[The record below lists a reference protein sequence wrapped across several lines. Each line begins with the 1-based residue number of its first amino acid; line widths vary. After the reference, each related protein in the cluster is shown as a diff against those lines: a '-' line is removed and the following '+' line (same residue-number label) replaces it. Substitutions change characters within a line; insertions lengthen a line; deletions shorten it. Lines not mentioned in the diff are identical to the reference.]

1 MKNPENPVFNTDVN
15 PFTDRTASSS
25 GGNPGGPEPFNESP
39 PAAAR
44 DESWEWTLNV
54 RPLGPNEEA
63 VCHMMIGADDLATL
77 SIDDS
82 EALTLGPRGPQG
94 GGKYTETSTSMP
106 IAEGAHKVSL
116 TYSNIPYNPQSGNA
130 AALSYSI
137 EVEVTDRTT
146 GSSSSY
152 VPDDGDPDPVDDD
165 DDGDGDPCECS
176 SSSSDS
182 QSSSSNPCP
191 EDDDNGDGDNGEP
204 SSSCGCDENNGGSS
218 SGASGVRMN
227 VRNPMLSTNSS
238 KYSTA
243 GKRMTTQVRK
253 ADMIWR
259 TNFGS
264 FRGMTGMPQGFLEII
279 ARNFSS
285 ALWSP
290 SSLAFMHP
298 MASEV
303 TSLPPSGLG
312 KNTAF
317 QISRGATKVN
327 YFTYGDGATVAP
339 IAGSAKRGGSA
350 AFSASIA
357 ARNASSSKMAVS
369 VRSNQG
375 DSVTYE
381 ADSPS
386 GFGKASAYSTKSGA
400 VYTRPQ
406 FEGVLDL
413 VRAADGSIRQIWNL
427 WDGLINIENI
437 TANGYRIAFYLPE
450 QVGQKQVGQKQ
461 AGLYPVTGDPFKTFD
476 ISGDTATKK
485 LTVAEQTNGRMPYVT
500 RYWQGADGAW
510 NMSQG
515 EGEDAVYTLK
525 SKEIVSSDTW
535 KLITTIQRGETGTPV
550 SCVCET
556 WRITGKGNLC
566 TSRIEGYGTDYTR
579 ETTYL
584 YNGMGKLVRETAPD
598 GSVKTWSYDTFGR
611 EITSTVPWAGDCN
624 KATYTYYRDN
634 TQADPDINYRRVVLT
649 EPATQLS
656 RTDYTYSETNHVRRV
671 EKRTVA
677 LGQTGTLLEI
687 TETWLGSALNP
698 YARGRLKM
706 TQGIDGIQTS
716 YTYEASSEYGALYK
730 VTAETQIAG
739 EAVPGHSSRKVTWV
753 SEQGN
758 NMRYEQYAMLTDGT
772 WAMTDAE
779 TYEYDNENRWIKRTK
794 ANGRVYER
802 AMMCCGPL
810 WEKDEDGVTTSYS
823 YNSARQLVETIRSA
837 TETTPE
843 TIVSYTRDALGKI
856 LALRKDIGSMAT
868 TESREYDQ
876 LGRVVRKTD
885 ILGRINTHAYSDAGL
900 TETVTTAAGATLV
913 TKRHADG
920 NILEQSGTGQRHI
933 RYLLDIVG
941 DGVRTTQKS
950 VVGEQEAIL
959 EIDVVN
965 GLNQTIRRGTAN
977 TLGNCFFDRL
987 TYNEKGKL
995 TQKLRNTGSGGGS
1008 LAMAPTLYEY
1018 DAFGNIVK
1026 ETWKLA
1032 ASPSLSNSKIT
1043 TYAYSLEQG
1052 DDGIYRVIVTTK
1064 NNGKGTTYTET
1075 TKNLI
1080 SRLSLVLESKTVS
1093 IDPRGNNST
1102 QWTEYGQGTARTSK
1116 ITIPTSSIT
1125 AVMTLIDGF
1134 ETSRT
1139 ETNGVTTS
1147 QSRTYTAQGLRFT
1160 QTDGRGNTTV
1170 ILTDIA
1176 ERTTSVTDAAGNT
1189 TATEY
1194 DIATGNPSCV
1204 TDALGKTACFA
1215 YNARGHKTAEWGTG
1229 IQPAAFAYDDADRLI
1244 SLTTWRA
1251 SDEEITT
1258 NPAGRTD
1265 GDTTTWSYYDTGE
1278 LVQKKTYAD
1287 GTHEDSEYNAL
1298 NMGVKKTD
1306 ARGIITTYTW
1316 DVNKGVCTGITFS
1329 DGTPPQQFTYN
1340 HIGNLYRIVDAS
1352 GTRNITY
1359 NIYNEQETDDIAVNG
1374 SKHTVTEAFDA
1385 FDRPAGYVLGKGST
1399 ALDTVAYGYNTE
1411 GRLETASFL
1420 HGGEKKT
1427 FTYCYLEGSNLLH
1440 TIAHPN
1446 NILIT
1451 RSYEEHRDLAISM
1464 NATRGATNVV
1474 LRGYT
1479 YDALGRPVTRSCS
1492 RQATT
1497 RNDSFAYNDRSELAS
1512 ATLGTTPYAYAYDNI
1527 GNRET
1532 AQEAAQALT
1541 TYATNP
1547 LNQYSGITQGEATPF
1562 LPEYDAAGNQ
1572 TKVKT
1577 STGIWAVVYDANN
1590 RPTSFTSEDG
1600 QTVIACGYDYMG
1612 RRFMKKVTVN
1622 GAATLHLHYLY
1633 RGYLQIAALDLTR
1646 SNQPALWFTH
1656 WDPTEPVATRPLSI
1670 RKNATWYTYG
1680 HDLTKNVTEFYN
1692 TNGMISSVY
1701 DYTPYGAVTAAGPD
1715 QPFQW
1720 SSEVYDAELGMVYY
1734 NYRHYN
1740 PMDGRW
1746 IGRDPIAEDSGF
1758 NLYGFINCNPI
1769 WKFDFL
1775 GNINMPW
1782 CSDPAVQEKAIQALM
1797 ELENICEQEARRNQY
1812 EECIKKCK
1820 DLNDERS
1827 NDLNDRARDSL
1838 SDAYGNMMHNNQE
1851 SLWERFI
1858 KLLSESLGK
1867 GIQCAATPGALPI
1880 SASGTDLSTAT
1891 GQMIG
1896 TTDNMLKYNKCLKK
1910 CEEDFNQK

>member
-1 MKNPENPVFNTDVN
+1 MKNPIFNTDVN
-15 PFTDRTASSS
+15 PLTGRAASSS
-25 GGNPGGPEPFNESP
+25 GGNPGGPKPFNERP

-77 SIDDS
+77 SIDNS
-82 EALTLGPRGPQG
+82 ETLKLGPRGSQG
-94 GGKYTETSTSMP
+94 GGGYVKTATSMP

-116 TYSNIPYNPQSGNA
+116 TYSNIPYKPQSGNA
-130 AALSYSI
+130 AILSYSI

-146 GSSSSY
+146 SSSSSY
-152 VPDDGDPDPVDDD
+152 IPDDGDPDPVDDD
-165 DDGDGDPCECS
+165 DDGDDDPCEC

-182 QSSSSNPCP
+182 QSSSSCPCP
-191 EDDDNGDGDNGEP
+191 KDDDNGDGDNGDP

-218 SGASGVRMN
+218 SGASGARMTAWGS
-227 VRNPMLSTNSS
+227 MLSADAS

-243 GKRMTTQVRK
+243 GKQMTTQVRK
-253 ADMIWR
+253 EDMIWR

-298 MASEV
+298 MTSEV
-303 TSLPPSGLG
+303 KSLPPSGLE
-312 KNTAF
+312 KNTPF
-317 QISRGATKVN
+317 QISRGATNVN
-327 YFTYGDGATVAP
+327 YFAYGDGETVAP

-350 AFSASIA
+350 AFSSTIA
-357 ARNASSSKMAVS
+357 TRIGGNASSAKVAVS

-386 GFGKASAYSTKSGA
+386 SLSKASAYSTKSGA
-400 VYTRPQ
+400 IYTRPQ
-406 FEGVLDL
+406 FEGLLDL

-427 WDGLINIENI
+427 WDGLVNIENI

-450 QVGQKQVGQKQ
+450 QVGQKE
-461 AGLYPVTGDPFKTFD
+461 AGLYPVTGEPFKTFD
-476 ISGDTATKK
+476 ISGDSATQK

-525 SKEIVSSDTW
+525 SKQTVSFDTW
-535 KLITTIQRGETGTPV
+535 KLITTIQRGENGTPV

-556 WRITGKGNLC
+556 WRITSKGNLC
-566 TSRIEGYGTDYTR
+566 SSRIEGYGADYAR

-611 EITSTVPWAGDCN
+611 EITSTVPWAGGCN

-634 TQADPDINYRRVVLT
+634 TQADPDINYQRVVLT

-656 RTDYTYSETNHVRRV
+656 RTDYTYSETNHIRRV

-677 LGQTGTLLEI
+677 LGQTGTLLDI
-687 TETWLGSALNP
+687 TETWLGSAPNP

-706 TQGIDGIQTS
+706 TQGVDGIQTA
-716 YTYEASSEYGALYK
+716 YAYEESSEYGALYK

-739 EAVPGHSSRKVTWV
+739 EPVPGHSSRKVTWV

-758 NMRYEQYAMLTDGT
+758 NLRYEQHAMLSVGT

-843 TIVSYTRDALGKI
+843 TIVSYSRDALGKV
-856 LALRKDIGSMAT
+856 LTLRKDIGAMT
-868 TESREYDQ
+868 TMESRQYDQ

-885 ILGRINTHAYSDAGL
+885 ILGRTNTHAYSDSGL

-920 NILEQSGTGQRHI
+920 NILEQSGTGQRELH
-933 RYLLDIVG
+933 YTYDISGNSVRVTARLADKTTILSQTLRNGLG
-941 DGVRTTQKS
+941 DILVRTSASALANSYFYDRSTYDEKRRLIQQKR
-950 VVGEQEAIL
+950 
-959 EIDVVN
+959 D
-965 GLNQTIRRGTAN
+965 
-977 TLGNCFFDRL
+977 
-987 TYNEKGKL
+987 
-995 TQKLRNTGSGGGS
+995 TGSGAGALS
-1008 LAMAPTLYEY
+1008 MAPTLYEY
-1018 DAFGNIVK
+1018 DAFGNVTK

-1032 ASPSLSNSKIT
+1032 ASPSLSNSRIT
-1043 TYAYSLEQG
+1043 TYAYALEQA
-1052 DDGIYRVIVTTK
+1052 DDGLYRVIVTTK

-1080 SRLSLVLESKTVS
+1080 SRLSPVLESKAVS
-1093 IDPRGNNST
+1093 IDPRDNNST

-1116 ITIPTSSIT
+1116 LTIPTSSIT
-1125 AVMTLIDGF
+1125 AVVTTIDGF

-1147 QSRTYTAQGLRFT
+1147 QSRTYTAQGLSVT
-1160 QTDGRGNTTV
+1160 QTDGRGNTTI

-1176 ERTTSVTDAAGNT
+1176 GRTTSVTDAAGNAT
-1189 TATEY
+1189 TTEY

-1204 TDALGKTACFA
+1204 TDALGKTACYA
-1215 YNARGHKTAEWGTG
+1215 YDIRGRKTAEWGTG
-1229 IQPAAFAYDDADRLI
+1229 IQPATFAYDEADRLI

-1265 GDTTTWSYYDTGE
+1265 GDTTTWSYYDAGG
-1278 LVQKKTYAD
+1278 LVEKKTYAD

-1306 ARGIITTYTW
+1306 ARGIVTTYTW
-1316 DVNKGVCTGITFS
+1316 DTNKGVCTKIDFN
-1329 DGTPPQQFTYN
+1329 DGTPAQQFNYN
-1340 HIGNLYRIVDAS
+1340 HIANLFRIADAS
-1352 GTRNITY
+1352 GTRDITY
-1359 NIYNEQETDDIAVNG
+1359 NIYNEQETDGIAVNG
-1374 SKHTVTEAFDA
+1374 SKHTVTETFDS
-1385 FDRPAGYVLGKGST
+1385 FGRSAGYVLVKGAT
-1399 ALDTVAYGYNTE
+1399 ALDTVAYGYGAE
-1411 GRLETASFL
+1411 GWLATASFL
-1420 HGGEKKT
+1420 HGGEEKT
-1427 FTYCYLEGSNLLH
+1427 FTYSYLEGANLLH

-1451 RSYEEHRDLAISM
+1451 RTYEQHRDLITSM
-1464 NATRGATNVV
+1464 NATRGSTNVI

-1479 YDALGRPVTRSCS
+1479 YDALGRPVTRSRQGTS
-1492 RQATT
+1492 RQ
-1497 RNDSFAYNDRSELAS
+1497 DSFAYNDRSELAS
-1512 ATLGTTPYAYAYDNI
+1512 ASLGTTPYTYAYDNI

-1532 AQEAAQALT
+1532 AQEAAQAVT

-1547 LNQYSGITQGEATPF
+1547 LNQYSGITQGEETPF
-1562 LPEYDAAGNQ
+1562 TPEYDAAGNQ

-1577 STGIWAVVYDANN
+1577 STGIWTLVYDANN

-1600 QTVIACGYDYMG
+1600 QTLIACGYDYMG
-1612 RRFMKKVTVN
+1612 RRYEKKVTVN
-1622 GAATLHLHYLY
+1622 GTITLHQFYLY

-1646 SNQPALWFTH
+1646 SSLPSLWLTH
-1656 WDPTEPVATRPLSI
+1656 WDPTEPIATRPLSI

-1680 HDLTKNVTEFYN
+1680 HDLTKNVTELYK
-1692 TNGMISSVY
+1692 TDGSIATAY
-1701 DYTPYGAVTAAGPD
+1701 DYTPFGAVTAVGPE
-1715 QPFQW
+1715 QPLQW
-1720 SSEVYDAELGMVYY
+1720 SSEVYDVELGMVYY

-1746 IGRDPIAEDSGF
+1746 IGRDFINLINSRINIHNYFNINSFNKNLIDKNNNQYSFISNKFYLVDKYGLFGWLGVAGLVLGVGLLIYALKKLADSVDEENETAEDAQDAYDRGDYDEWAKCCDK
-1758 NLYGFINCNPI
+1758 L
-1769 WKFDFL
+1769 
-1775 GNINMPW
+1775 
-1782 CSDPAVQEKAIQALM
+1782 QEKRK
-1797 ELENICEQEARRNQY
+1797 E
-1812 EECIKKCK
+1812 KCK
-1820 DLNDERS
+1820 
-1827 NDLNDRARDSL
+1827 RAAKAAEKGL
-1838 SDAYGNMMHNNQE
+1838 
-1851 SLWERFI
+1851 
-1858 KLLSESLGK
+1858 KLVK
-1867 GIQCAATPGALPI
+1867 P
-1880 SASGTDLSTAT
+1880 
-1891 GQMIG
+1891 
-1896 TTDNMLKYNKCLKK
+1896 KK
-1910 CEEDFNQK
+1910 